1 MTGLAAAPR
10 DAGVGFRRPP
20 IGVLVTSAAV
30 GVVIFVAI
38 FGPFI
43 TPYRPTAIGP
53 SGSELL
59 PPSLEHLFGTDQVGR
74 DVFSR
79 VLAGARPSLI
89 VAVAVL
95 VLAVSFGTALGLLAG
110 LGNRVVDELVMRV
123 TDMFFAFPYM
133 ILAMAVVASLGQGE
147 VSLIL
152 ALAVIWWP
160 SYARYIRGH
169 VLAIKTAPFVD
180 ASRIVGNSSLATARK
195 HVLPQMFGE
204 LGVRV
209 SLDVGNVVLIASA
222 LGFLGL
228 GARPPSPEWGAV
240 LFEARSY
247 SLSAPWVAI
256 FPGLAITLTIL
267 SFSLFGDAVSGI
279 RARRSGRR

>member
-1 MTGLAAAPR
+1 MTGLAAR
-10 DAGVGFRRPP
+10 RREAGLALHRPS
-20 IGVLVTSAAV
+20 IGVVVTSVAV
-30 GVVIFVAI
+30 GVVVFVAI
-38 FGPFI
+38 FGPYI

-59 PPSLEHLFGTDQVGR
+59 PPSLDHLFGTDQVGR

-79 VLAGARPSLI
+79 VLAGARPSLV

-95 VLAVSFGTALGLLAG
+95 ALAVSFGTALGLLAG

-133 ILAMAVVASLGQGE
+133 ILALAVVASLGQGE

-180 ASRIVGNSSLATARK
+180 ASRIVGNSSLETARK

-209 SLDVGNVVLIASA
+209 SLDIGNVVLIASA

-267 SFSLFGDAVSGI
+267 SFSLFGDAISGS
-279 RARRSGRR
+279 RVRRSGRR

>member
-1 MTGLAAAPR
+1 MTGLAAVR
-10 DAGVGFRRPP
+10 RAGGLGLRRPP
-20 IGVLVTSAAV
+20 IGVLVTSIAV
-30 GVVIFVAI
+30 GVVVFVAI
-38 FGPFI
+38 FGPYI

-59 PPSLEHLFGTDQVGR
+59 PPSLDHLFGTDQVGR

-79 VLAGARPSLI
+79 VLAGARPSLV

-180 ASRIVGNSSLATARK
+180 ASQIVGNSGLATARK

-209 SLDVGNVVLIASA
+209 SLDIGNVVLIASA

-247 SLSAPWVAI
+247 SLSAPWVAV

-267 SFSLFGDAVSGI
+267 SFSLFGDAVSGT
-279 RARRSGRR
+279 RVRRSGQR

>member
-1 MTGLAAAPR
+1 MTGLAAAGR
-10 DAGVGFRRPP
+10 EAGLGFRRPP
-20 IGVLVTSAAV
+20 IGVFVTSVAV
-30 GVVIFVAI
+30 GVVVFVAI
-38 FGPFI
+38 FGPYI

-59 PPSLEHLFGTDQVGR
+59 PPSLDHLFGTDQVGR

-95 VLAVSFGTALGLLAG
+95 ALAVSSGTALGLLAG

-195 HVLPQMFGE
+195 HVLPQMFSE

-209 SLDVGNVVLIASA
+209 SLDIGNVVLIASA

-267 SFSLFGDAVSGI
+267 SFSLFGDAISGT
-279 RARRSGRR
+279 RARRSGQR